1 VSIELKRSL
10 RVFDG
15 LAMIVGIMIGS
26 GIFRTP
32 GLVARELGRP
42 WLTFVAW
49 LLGGVLAL
57 AGALCF
63 AELATRHPNA
73 GGKYVY
79 AREAFG
85 RRAGFVVG
93 WVEGL
98 AIYTAA
104 IAAIGVAGA
113 EFIAR
118 IAGWSPDG
126 VRWIAI
132 ALVGGFTGIN
142 LLGVSS
148 GRWAQNVITAAKVLA
163 LAAVVVIALAA
174 GTGAGWHGTLPGA
187 PTGGALFAAL
197 AVAAQSVIWSYYG
210 SVDAAKI
217 AEEVVDPGRTL
228 PRVFLLGIA
237 IVTALYLLLNAAF
250 LHVLPFEQI
259 AASNLV
265 AGDVATAVFGAR
277 GGVIMAGLALLVVL
291 ASLNGNVFVT
301 PRVIF
306 GLAREGMG
314 PRPLA
319 AVNAGG
325 TPWVAMLLVGIVAMV
340 LAATGTFVQLLSIA
354 IALILVIDSLAIAS
368 LFVLRQRER
377 EAPFHVP
384 LYPFLPALFIAVYLA
399 LLAGTTWAQPKVVAM
414 ATAVLIAAWLVASAL
429 MRRDNAK
436 GRAFPA

>member
-1 VSIELKRSL
+1 MSNELKRSL

-57 AGALCF
+57 LGSLVF
-63 AELATRHPNA
+63 AELATRHPRA

-85 RRAGFVVG
+85 ARAGFVVG

-118 IAGWSPDG
+118 IAGWPPGS
-126 VRWIAI
+126 VRWIAV

-163 LAAVVVIALAA
+163 LTAVVVIAFAA
-174 GTGAGWHGTLPGA
+174 GTGAGWHGALPGA

-210 SVDAAKI
+210 AVDAAKI
-217 AEEVVDPGRTL
+217 AEEVVDPTRTL
-228 PRVFLLGIA
+228 PRIFLLGIA

-265 AGDVATAVFGAR
+265 AGDVAAAVFGSS
-277 GGVIMAGLALLVVL
+277 GGVIIAVLALLVVL

-306 GLAREGMG
+306 GLARDGLG
-314 PRPLA
+314 PAVLTR
-319 AVNAGG
+319 VNAGA
-325 TPWVAMLLVGIVAMV
+325 TPWTAMV
-340 LAATGTFVQLLSIA
+340 LIGVVSMALAASGTFTQLLA
-354 IALILVIDSLAIAS
+354 LAVALILMIDGLTAAS
-368 LFVLRQRER
+368 LFALRARQPA
-377 EAPFHVP
+377 APFRVP
-384 LYPFLPALFIAVYLA
+384 LYPLVPVLFILVYLA
-399 LLAGTTWAQPKVVAM
+399 LLVGTALATPRIVAVGI
-414 ATAVLIAAWLVASAL
+414 AVLIATWLVSFL
-429 MRRDNAK
+429 TLR
-436 GRAFPA
+436 

>member
-1 VSIELKRSL
+1 
-10 RVFDG
+10 
-15 LAMIVGIMIGS
+15 MIVGIMIGS

-57 AGALCF
+57 LGSLVF
-63 AELATRHPNA
+63 AELATRYPRA

-85 RRAGFVVG
+85 ARAGFVVG

-118 IAGWSPDG
+118 IAGWPPGS
-126 VRWIAI
+126 VRWIAVG
-132 ALVGGFTGIN
+132 LVAGFTGIN

-163 LAAVVVIALAA
+163 LTAVVVVAFAA
-174 GTGAGWHGTLPGA
+174 GTGAGWHGALPGA

-210 SVDAAKI
+210 AVDAAKI
-217 AEEVVDPGRTL
+217 AEEVVDPTRTL
-228 PRVFLLGIA
+228 PRIFLIGIA

-265 AGDVATAVFGAR
+265 AGDVAAAVFGSS
-277 GGVIMAGLALLVVL
+277 GGVIIAVLALLVVL

-306 GLAREGMG
+306 GLARDGLG
-314 PRPLA
+314 PAVLTR
-319 AVNAGG
+319 VNAGA
-325 TPWVAMLLVGIVAMV
+325 TPWTAMV
-340 LAATGTFVQLLSIA
+340 LIGVVSMALAASGTFTQLLA
-354 IALILVIDSLAIAS
+354 LAVALILMIDGLTAAS
-368 LFVLRQRER
+368 LFVLRARQPD
-377 EAPFHVP
+377 APFRVP
-384 LYPFLPALFIAVYLA
+384 LYPLVPALFILVYLA
-399 LLAGTTWAQPKVVAM
+399 LLVGTAL
-414 ATAVLIAAWLVASAL
+414 ATARIVAIGIAVLSATWLVSFSDVTVT
-429 MRRDNAK
+429 RTTK
-436 GRAFPA
+436 GL

>member
-1 VSIELKRSL
+1 MSTELKRSL

-57 AGALCF
+57 LGSLVV
-63 AELATRHPNA
+63 AELATRYPRA

-85 RRAGFVVG
+85 ARAGFVVG

-118 IAGWSPDG
+118 IAGWPPES
-126 VRWIAI
+126 VRWVAV

-163 LAAVVVIALAA
+163 LTAVVVIAFTA
-174 GTGAGWHGTLPGA
+174 GTGAGWHGALPGA

-197 AVAAQSVIWSYYG
+197 ALAAPSVIWSYYG
-210 SVDAAKI
+210 AVDAAKI
-217 AEEVVDPGRTL
+217 AEEVVDPTRTL
-228 PRVFLLGIA
+228 PRIFLIGIA

-265 AGDVATAVFGAR
+265 AGDVAAAVFGSS
-277 GGVIMAGLALLVVL
+277 GGVIIAVLALLVVL

-306 GLAREGMG
+306 GLARDGLG
-314 PRPLA
+314 PAVLTR
-319 AVNAGG
+319 VNAGA
-325 TPWVAMLLVGIVAMV
+325 TPWTAMV
-340 LAATGTFVQLLSIA
+340 LIGVVSMALAASGTFTQLLA
-354 IALILVIDSLAIAS
+354 LAVALILMIDGLTAAS
-368 LFVLRQRER
+368 LFVLRARQPD
-377 EAPFHVP
+377 APFRVP
-384 LYPFLPALFIAVYLA
+384 LYPLVPALFILVYLA
-399 LLAGTTWAQPKVVAM
+399 LLVGTAL
-414 ATAVLIAAWLVASAL
+414 ATARIVAIGIAVLGATWLVSL
-429 MRRDNAK
+429 SDVTVTRTTK
-436 GRAFPA
+436 GL